1 MKPPIIQNNKE
12 LQEKKSSEIKKYV
25 LKKASYK
32 AEFKIDY
39 QNELNESQFEAVSSV
54 EGPLL
59 IIAGAGSGKTRT
71 LVYRTAYLVE
81 SGIKPE
87 NILLLT
93 FTRKAANEM
102 LKRASTILDSR
113 CENISGGTFHSFAN
127 IVLRK
132 YSNAL
137 GLKNSF
143 TILDRSDSEDAVNL
157 FRNKFIENKKIRFPR
172 KSTISEIYSKAVNK
186 NSSVND
192 IIEREFPHFEYCIE
206 QITEIC
212 SLYNEY
218 KRENS
223 LLDYDDL
230 LIYLL
235 TLLKSEENIKRKLS
249 DTYKYIMVDE
259 YQDTNK
265 IQADIIRELAFT
277 HDNVAVVGDDSQS
290 IYSFRGANF
299 KNIMDFPNIFQNTKI
314 ITLEENYRSTKE
326 ILNLTNEII
335 LQAKEKYPKKLFSRD
350 KTGEIPALVCAK
362 DMQTESEFVA
372 QRVCEFAEE
381 GLSLKDIA
389 VLTRSS
395 SSTYNLEL
403 ELNKRK
409 IPYKKFGG
417 YKFSETA
424 HIKDIIAHLRVI
436 LNPDDKIS
444 LNRILLLIKGIG
456 ATTSSKLIPLFSGKE
471 LSNNLT
477 VPKGNKFKD
486 EISKLMELIN
496 NSKNPDLSLEQMIS
510 AVIDY
515 YLPYFK
521 EKYDDYNKRE
531 KDLEHFRDLAKN
543 YKSLER
549 FLSDM
554 AVEPPNS
561 SVLDIEEGS
570 VKDEY
575 LTLST
580 IHSAKGLEWDTVFV
594 IGAVEGRFPSAYAFN
609 NPEDLEEERRL
620 FYVACTR
627 AKNNLYITYPID
639 MFDHA
644 MNITLSMPSRFVEN
658 IEDPLLE
665 KWLAATEE

>member
-1 MKPPIIQNNKE
+1 MKPPIIQNNNE
-12 LQEKKSSEIKKYV
+12 LQGKKSSEIKKYV

-39 QNELNESQFEAVSSV
+39 QNELNKSQFEAVSSV

-113 CENISGGTFHSFAN
+113 CEKISGGTFHSFAN
-127 IVLRK
+127 IILRK

-172 KSTISEIYSKAVNK
+172 KSTICDIYSKAINK
-186 NSSVND
+186 NSSIND
-192 IIEREFPHFEYCIE
+192 IIEREFPHFDYCIE

-212 SLYNEY
+212 SLYNAY

-235 TLLKSEENIKRKLS
+235 TLLKSEEAVKRSLS
-249 DTYKYIMVDE
+249 DTHKYIMVDE
-259 YQDTNK
+259 YQDTNQ

-277 HDNVAVVGDDSQS
+277 HNNVAVVGDDSQS

-299 KNIMDFPNIFQNTKI
+299 KNIMDFPKTFQNTKI
-314 ITLEENYRSTKE
+314 ITLEENFRSTKE

-335 LQAKEKYPKKLFSRD
+335 AQAKEKYPKKLFSRD
-350 KTGEIPALVCAK
+350 KTGDIPALVCAK
-362 DMQTESEFVA
+362 DMQTESEFVS
-372 QRVCEFAEE
+372 QRICELIEE
-381 GLSLKDIA
+381 GISLKDIA
-389 VLTRSS
+389 VLSRSS
-395 SSTYNLEL
+395 STTYNLEL

-409 IPYKKFGG
+409 IPFKKFGG

-424 HIKDIIAHLRVI
+424 HIKDVIAHLRVI

-456 ATTSSKLIPLFSGKE
+456 SSTSSKLMPLFSEKNPA
-471 LSNNLT
+471 NNLMIT
-477 VPKGNKFKD
+477 AGNKFKN
-486 EISKLMELIN
+486 EISKLQELIIR
-496 NSKNPDLSLEQMIS
+496 SKNPDLSLLEIVS
-510 AVIDY
+510 AVIEY

-521 EKYDDYNKRE
+521 EKYDDFNKRE
-531 KDLEHFRDLAKN
+531 KDLGHFLDLAKN

-594 IGAVEGRFPSAYAFN
+594 IGAVEGKFPSIYAFN
-609 NPEDLEEERRL
+609 NLEDLEEERRL

-658 IEDPLLE
+658 IEDSLLE
-665 KWLAATEE
+665 KWLAAAED